1 MGTVIFSL
9 YCALLH
15 RLHQGL
21 KLGGY
26 QPGEGK
32 GYYEVQ
38 RSAAPESLTRINI
51 FAAEKHLWKD
61 ARAVL
66 QDSRPLWQ
74 KRQGKVHTGSKTCAC
89 ISSCILN
96 FFLFFFLIMPMK
108 MSLWESI
115 SELLTSVFLVPQN

>member
-1 MGTVIFSL
+1 MGTIICSL

-51 FAAEKHLWKD
+51 IAAEKHLWKD

-74 KRQGKVHTGSKTCAC
+74 KRQGKANTGSETCAC
-89 ISSCILN
+89 ISSCMLN
-96 FFLFFFLIMPMK
+96 FFFLIMPMK
-108 MSLWESI
+108 MSVWESI
-115 SELLTSVFLVPQN
+115 SELLTSAFLVPQN